1 MIDRDTFLKP
11 IPRRRERVPLPEFGN
26 GHACWVY
33 GWTAGERTAWE
44 KEFQKPNGKTDK
56 AKQNE
61 IRERLVVR
69 CVRDDNGQP
78 LFTNDDLEAIRQQD
92 AAVVERIVNAALTIT
107 GVTENDIEE
116 LAGNSEATT
125 PSG

>member
-11 IPRRRERVPLPEFGN
+11 LDRRRERVPLPEFGN
-26 GHACWVY
+26 GTSCWVY

-44 KEFQKPNGKTDK
+44 KEFQKPNGKPDK
-56 AKQNE
+56 GRQNE

-78 LFTNDDLEAIRQQD
+78 LFTNDDLEAIRGQD
-92 AAVVERIVNAALTIT
+92 AAVVERIVNAALAIT

-116 LAGNSEATT
+116 LAGNSEETT